1 MLIAKINF
9 YDKENNLKLVK
20 AGEEVKARTS
30 ERKEY
35 LLKLG
40 AVIEKDEP
48 KASTSKQVLFIC
60 PKRDG
65 LKLSEYADELKRKG

>member
-9 YDKENNLKLVK
+9 YDKENNFALVK
-20 AGEEVKARTS
+20 AGDEVRAKTK

-35 LLKLG
+35 LLRIG

-48 KASTSKQVLFIC
+48 KASTSK
-60 PKRDG
+60 
-65 LKLSEYADELKRKG
+65 

>member
-1 MLIAKINF
+1 MLIAKIDF
-9 YDKENNLKLVK
+9 YDKENNLTLVK
-20 AGEEVKARTS
+20 AGNEVKVKTK

-48 KASTSKQVLFIC
+48 KASTNK
-60 PKRDG
+60 
-65 LKLSEYADELKRKG
+65 

>member
-9 YDKENNLKLVK
+9 YEKENNLKLVK
-20 AGEEVKARTS
+20 AGEEVKAKTI

-48 KASTSKQVLFIC
+48 KASTSK
-60 PKRDG
+60 
-65 LKLSEYADELKRKG
+65 

>member
-1 MLIAKINF
+1 MLIAKIDF
-9 YDKENNLKLVK
+9 YDKENNLTLVK
-20 AGEEVKARTS
+20 AGDEVKVKTK

-48 KASTSKQVLFIC
+48 KASTNK
-60 PKRDG
+60 
-65 LKLSEYADELKRKG
+65 

>member
-40 AVIEKDEP
+40 AVIEKDES
-48 KASTSKQVLFIC
+48 KASTSK
-60 PKRDG
+60 
-65 LKLSEYADELKRKG
+65 